1 MFDKFFKSALILVI
15 IAFLFVFYSTT
26 QKGRYQ
32 PITEYEGS
40 LGIFDTQKGV
50 VYMLDIENDQ
60 WTLIKPFTASK
71 QI

>member
-15 IAFLFVFYSTT
+15 IAFLFVFYATT
-26 QKGRYQ
+26 QKGRFQ
-32 PITEYEGS
+32 PITDYEGS